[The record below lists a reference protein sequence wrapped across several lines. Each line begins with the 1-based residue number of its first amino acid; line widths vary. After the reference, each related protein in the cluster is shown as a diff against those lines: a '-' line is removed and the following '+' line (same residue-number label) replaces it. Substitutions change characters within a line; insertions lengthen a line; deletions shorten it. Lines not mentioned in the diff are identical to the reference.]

1 MRPGSGQFERVPLE
15 SREPLL
21 AFSVIR
27 ALIAGATVIGLAIL
41 GFPYGGRVTAL
52 VAGLVLPWA
61 LLVIA
66 LTRRRTEA
74 GLSLLVVV
82 GDFIV
87 LGALIAAQ
95 PELYA
100 PVHFAALFLV
110 AAHAHFQGA
119 QRSLLVGL
127 LPPLILIPVTVASD
141 PIADDGLLH
150 AYETVFAVTC
160 VAAALVVGSLRT
172 AESSGRLRARALSR
186 RAIDTESEVR
196 RRLAEAIHDGPVQEL
211 ASVEMM
217 LASAER
223 ALERGDDSALEAL
236 REARQLTRSNISFL
250 RDEIVDLGPYAFE
263 ERSLEQAVADCR
275 EVWERR
281 YGVRVAIDLGS
292 ARLDPEVAGALFRIT
307 QEAVTNA
314 GRHAQASTVT
324 VRLRAGRRSLS
335 LEVED
340 DGRGFGDIDPLGP
353 AEPGHIGLA
362 SMRERAEM
370 LGGQL
375 TVESGKSGTLVC
387 AAIPL

>member
-1 MRPGSGQFERVPLE
+1 M
-15 SREPLL
+15 
-21 AFSVIR
+21 
-27 ALIAGATVIGLAIL
+27 IGLAIL
-41 GFPYGGRVTAL
+41 GFPYGGWVTAVL
-52 VAGLVLPWA
+52 AGLVLPWA
-61 LLVIA
+61 LLVMA
-66 LTRRRTEA
+66 LTRRRPES
-74 GLSLLVVV
+74 GLSLFVVV

-87 LGALIAAQ
+87 LGILIGVE

-100 PVHFAALFLV
+100 PVQFGALFLV

-127 LPPLILIPVTVASD
+127 LPPIILIPVTVAAD
-141 PIADDGLLH
+141 PVVDEGLLNAH
-150 AYETVFAVTC
+150 ESVFAATC

-186 RAIDTESEVR
+186 RAIDTESAVR
-196 RRLAEAIHDGPVQEL
+196 RRLAETIHDGPVQEL
-211 ASVEMM
+211 ASVELM

-223 ALERGDDSALEAL
+223 AIERGEEGALDAL
-236 REARQLTRSNISFL
+236 REARELTRSNISFL

-281 YGVRVAIDLGS
+281 YDFRVAMDLS
-292 ARLDPEVAGALFRIT
+292 DARLAPDVAGALFRIT
-307 QEAVTNA
+307 QEAVANA
-314 GRHAQASTVT
+314 GRHADASTVT
-324 VRLRAGRRSLS
+324 IRLRAGRRALV

-340 DGRGFGDIDPLGP
+340 DGRGFGDVDPLGP

-370 LGGQL
+370 LGGEL
-375 TVESGKSGTLVC
+375 TVQSGHGGTVVC